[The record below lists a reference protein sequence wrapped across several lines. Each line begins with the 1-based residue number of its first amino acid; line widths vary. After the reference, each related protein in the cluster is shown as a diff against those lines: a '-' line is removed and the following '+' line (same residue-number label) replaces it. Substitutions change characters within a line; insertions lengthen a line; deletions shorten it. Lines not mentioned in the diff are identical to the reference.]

1 MKKRIITLQDLID
14 NRNAIKIK
22 ANCNNEEDIFRFIE
36 QFCYIKDKKTN
47 IYKSIKLS
55 NLQKKFIN
63 YQIYKKNLTQKNKKN
78 KKWKRKL
85 I

>member
-1 MKKRIITLQDLID
+1 MKKKIITLQDLID
-14 NRNAIKIK
+14 DRNATKMK
-22 ANCNNEEDIFRFIE
+22 ANCNNEDIFRFIE

-47 IYKSIKLS
+47 IYKPIKLS